1 MVKIKAKNYDFE
13 RVKGISMN
21 QLMQHYKLYEGYVK
35 KINEIW
41 SILAKKENFK
51 DSNSTFS
58 EMRSIK
64 LGESYALDG
73 VKLHELYFG
82 NLGGNSTQPF
92 GPILELIIRDYGSY
106 SNFANRFKD
115 VGLSMRGWA
124 VLAIDP
130 IDNRLH
136 IYGQDSHDKGLVW
149 NAFPLLVLDVYEHA
163 YMIDFGIDR
172 SKYIDVF
179 MKNIKFDIVNMRLGI
194 YYNMMNQANINNFM
208 SRYYSHYDF

>member
-1 MVKIKAKNYDFE
+1 MVKEINTKVFDFE
-13 RVKGISMN
+13 SVNGISMN
-21 QLMQHYKLYEGYVK
+21 QLTQHYKLYEGYVK

-41 SILAKKENFK
+41 NILAKKKDFK
-51 DSNSTFS
+51 GSNPTFS
-58 EMRSIK
+58 TLRSLK
-64 LGESYALDG
+64 LGESYALNG
-73 VKLHELYFG
+73 VKLHELYFE
-82 NLGGNSTQPF
+82 NLGGNSTRPF

-106 SNFANRFKD
+106 SDFQNRFKG

-149 NAFPLLVLDVYEHA
+149 NAFPLLILDVYEHA

-179 MKNIKFDIVNMRLGI
+179 MSNINFDIVNTRLSI
-194 YYNMMNQANINNFM
+194 YNTLMSKLPPMNPM
-208 SRYYSHYDF
+208 LRYHHYLI